1 MNQASSTLG
10 SVAHRKGVR
19 ALYRAILRTHRRRLP
34 QSMRELGDAFVTKEF
49 QLHKHVR
56 DERVVASFLGR
67 WREYLSTLRTHGP
80 EGEGAGLAEEQ
91 VALLSPDQQRQLN
104 RLRTTLF
111 EEKTM

>member
-1 MNQASSTLG
+1 MSCPTELSLLCVVVVVVVVVV
-10 SVAHRKGVR
+10 VA
-19 ALYRAILRTHRRRLP
+19 
-34 QSMRELGDAFVTKEF
+34 QF